1 MHNSHSN
8 GVHIL
13 IVDDEPLVRRSL
25 SELLTLSGYTVSTAN
40 NGREALEFLK
50 DYNTDIIITD
60 IKMPEIDGMQLLKQV
75 KLANPNIA
83 VILITG
89 YGSIEN
95 AIEAIKEGAYD
106 YVTKPIVDSEI
117 KIVID
122 RLIKQRRLQEENAKL
137 KEQLAVSQ
145 KELFQD
151 IVGKDE

>member
-1 MHNSHSN
+1 MPNSN
-8 GVHIL
+8 GNHIL
-13 IVDDEPLVRRSL
+13 VVDEEPRVRRSL

-50 DYNTDIIITD
+50 DYYTDIIITD

-75 KLANPNIA
+75 KSSNPNVA

-106 YVTKPIVDSEI
+106 YVTKPIVDREI
-117 KIVID
+117 KIV
-122 RLIKQRRLQEENAKL
+122 
-137 KEQLAVSQ
+137 
-145 KELFQD
+145 
-151 IVGKDE
+151 